1 MPENARELID
11 EVYLGCL
18 QDELS
23 TAACQNLKVVS
34 RSLYR
39 LTGRSHILSPDGLN
53 NTFLSQ
59 GYVLE
64 TAARMRMVRGTYISR
79 TGEQVRSF

>member
-18 QDELS
+18 QDEIS

-53 NTFLSQ
+53 STLHSEAAS
-59 GYVLE
+59 LE
-64 TAARMRMVRGTYISR
+64 QLLVWK
-79 TGEQVRSF
+79 